1 MEKSCG
7 QVVIPQI
14 DNSQE
19 ECDKIFS
26 TDCVVVDRVSLKV
39 HNVAGESLTK
49 YLERLDNKI
58 SVLENKIVTLKKE
71 LDYHINP
78 PIEPEP

>member
-1 MEKSCG
+1 MKPCG
-7 QVVIPQI
+7 QVNIPEV

-26 TDCVVVDRVSLKV
+26 TDCIVVDRVSIKL
-39 HNVAGESLTK
+39 HNVAGENLTK
-49 YLERLDNKI
+49 YLEHLDNKI
-58 SVLENKIVTLKKE
+58 SVLENKIVALTKE
-71 LDYHINP
+71 LNYHINP